1 MTDARMPGRPILL
14 VAVAAGLVLT
24 IYLVAAS
31 IHGDLSAEG
40 PRLLDL
46 PWGRVLLLDVY
57 AGIALFAGWIV
68 WREAP
73 APAAAWIVALILLGN
88 VVACIYLIRAWW
100 RAGGDGN
107 AFWHGQRRSL
117 ATRPPDA

>member
-1 MTDARMPGRPILL
+1 MSDARMPGRAILL

-40 PRLLDL
+40 ARLMDL
-46 PWGRVLLLDVY
+46 AWGRVLLLDVY

-73 APAAAWIVALILLGN
+73 APAATWIVALLLLGN
-88 VVACIYLIRAWW
+88 VVACIYLIRTWW
-100 RAGGDGN
+100 SAAGDGDV
-107 AFWHGQRRSL
+107 FWHGQPRVL
-117 ATRPPDA
+117 ATRPSGG